1 MSPSPFQ
8 RISPGVQT
16 NLSNIFGNDYLH
28 SSLLT
33 QDPTA
38 YQERASKYIECRKT
52 VSHVSALRNHQ
63 IIYSDEILHKCDIC
77 VKVFSTNSH
86 LAVPQRIIRERH
98 FTNVMSV
105 ARSSV
110 IKQPLQIIKEFI
122 LERNL
127 SNVMSVAEALITP
140 QISLLL
146 LLLLIHF
153 SRVRLSATPQ
163 TAAHQALPSL
173 RFSRQEHWSGLP
185 CPPLHESEK

>member
-1 MSPSPFQ
+1 MRYYKSVTYVS
-8 RISPGVQT
+8 RSSVQIHT
-16 NLSNIFGNDYLH
+16 LQFIKEF
-28 SSLLT
+28 
-33 QDPTA
+33 
-38 YQERASKYIECRKT
+38 
-52 VSHVSALRNHQ
+52 
-63 IIYSDEILHKCDIC
+63 
-77 VKVFSTNSH
+77 
-86 LAVPQRIIRERH
+86 IRERN

-153 SRVRLSATPQ
+153 SCIRLCATPQ
-163 TAAHQALPSL
+163 TAAHQALLSL
-173 RFSRQEHWSGLP
+173 GFSRQEHWSGLP
-185 CPPLHESEK
+185 CPSPVPESEK